1 MSHSQFQYRNGQPYY
16 NYPQYGQGMPR
27 MDLKVIMCCE
37 KCEEKVKEEI
47 EELDGVQ
54 DVFTDQMRS
63 SVVVY
68 GYADSADVLRKA
80 KKVHRKAELHSVSTS
95 SAPYSAYDAAQL
107 PYSHRRDHAS
117 SYITPRGISYPGG
130 YSSRYEDS
138 LRRDNYRPSYM
149 DDNRHVYWP
158 NHDYE
163 TSREYV
169 RSAGNSYYRPSQDYP
184 SRYDFDPNSGYYDSG
199 MITNPNYLQPVR
211 Y

>member
-1 MSHSQFQYRNGQPYY
+1 MSHTQFQYRNGQPYY

-68 GYADSADVLRKA
+68 GYADSTDVLRKA
-80 KKVHRKAELHSVSTS
+80 KKVHRKAELHSVTTS

-117 SYITPRGISYPGG
+117 SYVTPRGVSYPGG

-138 LRRDNYRPSYM
+138 LRRDNYRSSYM
-149 DDNRHVYWP
+149 DNNRHVYWP

-184 SRYDFDPNSGYYDSG
+184 SRYDFDPNSGYYDLG